1 MLLDWPTVIFQII
14 NFLILI
20 GLLKRFLYGPI
31 TKAMDDRE
39 RQVMERLA
47 EAAKTE
53 KAAAKREADLRHEQE
68 IFAGIKEKMV
78 REARDEAE
86 GWKNDAIVRMQSEID
101 QEREAW
107 MSILATERETFL
119 YTLQK
124 SVTKNVFMIA
134 RKTLADLADE
144 TLEARIINTFV
155 EKLNQKTDDLD
166 LQFSSSMMQVSCIT
180 GFPLNESQKKQ
191 LAKALSATLG
201 EGRELIFKVDA
212 ALGCGIRLVNDEQK
226 VEWNVHRY
234 MHELETEISTA
245 LNTLGRQ
252 DHGQ

>member
-20 GLLKRFLYGPI
+20 GLLKRFLYGPV
-31 TKAMDDRE
+31 TKVMDDRE

-47 EAAKTE
+47 EASKAE

-68 IFAGIKEKMV
+68 IFAKTKEKIA
-78 REARDEAE
+78 RKARDEVE
-86 GWKNDAIVRMQSEID
+86 CWKTDALVRLQAEID
-101 QEREAW
+101 QKRESW
-107 MSILATERETFL
+107 MGILATEREAFM

-124 SVTKNVFMIA
+124 IVTKNVFLIA

-144 TLEARIINTFV
+144 ELEARLINTFV
-155 EKLNQKTDDLD
+155 EKLNQKEDAVD
-166 LQFSSSMMQVSCIT
+166 LQLSHSMVKISCIT
-180 GFPLNESQKKQ
+180 GFPINESQKQQ
-191 LAKALSATLG
+191 LEKALSAAIG
-201 EGRELIFKVDA
+201 EGSTLVFKEDVD
-212 ALGCGIRLVNDEQK
+212 LGCGIRLVSDEQK

-234 MHELETEISTA
+234 MQELETEIYTA
-245 LNTLGRQ
+245 LSTLGRV